1 MSGGEKKRSARAVHG
16 VLAAVRMPEASPELL
31 TAEELLVE
39 IEKMNEL
46 VLKKVEIASDETRRR
61 YERELAPRLDE
72 IRKLVGARATRAR
85 NAAEDTLV
93 RFREF
98 WITASAPMA

>member
-1 MSGGEKKRSARAVHG
+1 
-16 VLAAVRMPEASPELL
+16 VLAAVRTSEPSPELRS
-31 TAEELLVE
+31 AEELLVE
-39 IEKMNEL
+39 IERVNEL
-46 VLKKVEIASDETRRR
+46 VLKKVEISPDETRRR

-72 IRKLVGARATRAR
+72 IRRLVAARASRAR

-93 RFREF
+93 RLREF